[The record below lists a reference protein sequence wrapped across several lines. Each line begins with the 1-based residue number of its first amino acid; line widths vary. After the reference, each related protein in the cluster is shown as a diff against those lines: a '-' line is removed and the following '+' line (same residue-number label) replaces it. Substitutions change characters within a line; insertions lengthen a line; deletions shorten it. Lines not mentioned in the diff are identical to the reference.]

1 MNKYTETIQES
12 LESEHSLGHIL
23 ADLHNEFQNIPL
35 WLWYKPGRKIDNL
48 MTDWD
53 LKLSY
58 LYLLSIVDQETADEM
73 IELLKEPV

>member
-1 MNKYTETIQES
+1 MNKYTDFIQEA

-23 ADLHNEFQNIPL
+23 TDFHVEFQNIPL
-35 WLWYKPGRKIDNL
+35 WLWYKPGHTFDNL

-53 LKLSY
+53 NKLSY